1 MPNPTRAQILNA
13 HEALEELKNVALSA
27 ADFCGDTE
35 KYLAW
40 KSEIIAA
47 LPPKPQPTMDEIE
60 WDDDKHYLAEAEH
73 PEYGKVI
80 MFGKN
85 FFFGHI
91 RIMRTKEKGA
101 LWIFAEP
108 GTLTP
113 TGKRYTLTEVQ
124 E

>member
-47 LPPKPQPTMDEIE
+47 LPPKPQPTMADVE
-60 WDDDKHYLAEAEH
+60 WDDDKHLLAEAEH
-73 PEYGKVI
+73 PK
-80 MFGKN
+80 FGTVTMLYRDTPHEDIHIFFREKN
-85 FFFGHI
+85 GFKSW
-91 RIMRTKEKGA
+91 RAQPEN
-101 LWIFAEP
+101 
-108 GTLTP
+108 LTP
-113 TGKRYTLTEVQ
+113 TGRRYTLTEVQ

>member
-47 LPPKPQPTMDEIE
+47 LPPKPAPTMAEVE
-60 WDDDKHYLAEAEH
+60 WDDNKHYLAEAEH
-73 PEYGKVI
+73 DVYGQVI
-80 MFGKN
+80 MLGLDAGGLIEFIIPSRRD
-85 FFFGHI
+85 F
-91 RIMRTKEKGA
+91 RCDTDS
-101 LWIFAEP
+101 P
-108 GTLTP
+108 GNLTP
-113 TGKRYTLTEVQ
+113 TGRRYTLTEVQ